1 MSESAQVPQG
11 FKALQRGNSPFL
23 SSLGTL
29 YAKDEGSGAVIGLRI
44 EEKHLNTRGVAH
56 GGMLVTLADSAMGI
70 VIAMSRTPPHPMVTV
85 NLTADF
91 ADTARAGDW
100 AEARVDVQKI
110 GKRLAFASC
119 QLWVGEKRILRASG
133 IFARAASV
141 NRSDGSRGRS
151 GSVSP
156 TSTSGGTT

>member
-1 MSESAQVPQG
+1 MSESVQVPQG
-11 FKALQRGNSPFL
+11 FKALRRGNSPFL

-29 YAKDEGSGAVIGLRI
+29 YASDEGSGVVIGLRI

-70 VIAMSRTPPHPMVTV
+70 VIAMSRTPPDPMVTV

-91 ADTARAGDW
+91 ADAARAGDW
-100 AEARVDVQKI
+100 AEARVDIQKI

-119 QLWVGEKRILRASG
+119 HLWVGQKRILRASG

-141 NRSDGSRGRS
+141 NRSNGSRGRP
-151 GSVSP
+151 GGVSP